1 MLLKI
6 LIAAILSISVSC
18 FAETGDD
25 KTKSS
30 TNKKST
36 VTTSSS
42 GTLTTK
48 ENSESS
54 SALGSDK
61 KPSMVDY
68 CKKHMC

>member
-1 MLLKI
+1 MLLRI

-18 FAETGDD
+18 FAETDDD
-25 KTKSS
+25 KTKPS
-30 TNKKST
+30 TDKKSS

-42 GTLTTK
+42 GTSTTK
-48 ENSESS
+48 KNSQS
-54 SALGSDK
+54 SAVLESDK